1 MSRVSKN
8 ILYNLVGQ
16 TLIVGLTFWG
26 TRLVFRRLGDEV
38 LGILYFAIATNNV
51 LIQVLDLGISA
62 TVIREVSRHI
72 STDREYVIQLAR
84 TSVLVYWLSY
94 AFLGLLVWLSVPW
107 IVDRWI
113 ILSKLNAASTVQA
126 LRLLALSLLLML
138 PRSLYSNLLRG
149 VERMEFNNIID
160 AGSTALRQGG
170 TILIVL
176 RGGGLVEIANFYV
189 VALALSILA
198 YVLVAAR
205 FFPWR
210 AFVPGFSGEVVRRNA
225 SFTSQMGAYSVLATV
240 QMECDKVLVSRFM
253 PVGLMGLYGVAQTMV
268 TRVTMIPAA
277 VIQAALPNLA
287 ALFHSR
293 DRTGLTRE
301 YRRLQDLVCYSLVP
315 AFAVI
320 IFAARPLYTF
330 LFNAQAA
337 QILLLPTALLCLGF
351 YMNGTLNVPTVFS
364 VAVDRPDIN
373 LRQVAY
379 AFFVGPV
386 VTAVLIWKWG
396 LTGAGLSIVVYYLYA
411 YVYGG
416 RRWASEC
423 IGMAPREFYLH
434 LLKIFALALV
444 TYGAAWLIL
453 ELIGQ
458 TSIASLAAAYILA
471 SAVYFYAAYL
481 AMGNELREGLIAWQG
496 HMTSGVLRYISPN
509 S

>member
-8 ILYNLVGQ
+8 IIYNLVGQ
-16 TLIVGLTFWG
+16 ALIVALTFWG
-26 TRLVFRRLGDEV
+26 TRLVFRQLGDEV

-51 LIQVLDLGISA
+51 LIQVLDLGVSSTI
-62 TVIREVSRHI
+62 IREVSRHI
-72 STDREYVIQLAR
+72 SSDREYVIQLTR
-84 TSVLVYWLSY
+84 TSVLFYWLSY
-94 AFLGLLVWLSVPW
+94 ACLGLLLWLAVPW
-107 IVDRWI
+107 VVHQWI
-113 ILSKLNAASTVQA
+113 NLSHLNPAPAVRA

-160 AGSTALRQGG
+160 AASTALRQGG

-176 RGGGLVEIANFYV
+176 RGGGLVEIAYFYV
-189 VALALSILA
+189 VALIVSIGA

-210 AFVPGFSGEVVRRNA
+210 AFLPGFSGEVFRRNV

-253 PVGLMGLYGVAQTMV
+253 PVGLMGFYGVAQTIV
-268 TRVTMIPAA
+268 TRVIIIPSA
-277 VIQAALPNLA
+277 VIQAAFPKFST
-287 ALFHSR
+287 LFQNR
-293 DRTGLTRE
+293 DQKGLTRE

-315 AFAVI
+315 AFAAV

-351 YMNGTLNVPTVFS
+351 YMNGTLNIPTVFS

-373 LRQVAY
+373 LKQVSY
-379 AFFVGPV
+379 AFFFGPL
-386 VTAVLIWKWG
+386 VTAALIWKWG
-396 LTGAGLSIVVYYLYA
+396 LTGAGLSIVIYYLFA

-423 IGMAPREFYLH
+423 IGIAPLDLYMH
-434 LLKIFALALV
+434 VLKIFVLALV

-453 ELIGQ
+453 VLRGE
-458 TSIASLAAAYILA
+458 TSIVSLVAAYTVA
-471 SAVYFYAAYL
+471 SAVYLYSAYL
-481 AMGNELREGLIAWQG
+481 AMGNELRQGLIAWRAQL
-496 HMTSGVLRYISPN
+496 TSGVLRYIGSN

>member
-16 TLIVGLTFWG
+16 TLIVALTFWG
-26 TRLVFRRLGDEV
+26 TRLVFRQLGDEV

-51 LIQVLDLGISA
+51 LIQVLDLGISS
-62 TVIREVSRHI
+62 TVIRELSRHI
-72 STDREYVIQLAR
+72 SSDREYVIQLTR
-84 TSVLVYWLSY
+84 TSVLFYWLSY
-94 AFLGLLVWLSVPW
+94 IGLGLLVWLAVPW
-107 IVDRWI
+107 VVHRWI
-113 ILSKLNAASTVQA
+113 ILSHLNPASAVRA

-160 AGSTALRQGG
+160 AASTALRQGG

-176 RGGGLVEIANFYV
+176 RGGGLVEIAYFYV
-189 VALALSILA
+189 VALVLSILA
-198 YVLVAAR
+198 YVLVAVR

-210 AFVPGFSGEVVRRNA
+210 AFLPGFSGEAVRRNV

-253 PVGLMGLYGVAQTMV
+253 PVGLMGFYGVAQTMV
-268 TRVTMIPAA
+268 TRVTMIPSA
-277 VIQAALPNLA
+277 VIQAAFPKFS
-287 ALFHSR
+287 ALFHNR
-293 DRTGLTRE
+293 DRKGLTRE

-315 AFAVI
+315 AFAAV

-337 QILLLPTALLCLGF
+337 QILLLPTAVLCLGF
-351 YMNGTLNVPTVFS
+351 YMNGTLNVPAVLS
-364 VAVDRPDIN
+364 VAVDRPDIS
-373 LRQVAY
+373 LRQILY
-379 AFFVGPV
+379 AFLFVPL
-386 VTAVLIWKWG
+386 VTAALIWKWG
-396 LTGAGLSIVVYYLYA
+396 LTGAALSFVLYYLYA
-411 YVYGG
+411 YSYGG

-423 IGMAPREFYLH
+423 IGMTPRDWYMHVF
-434 LLKIFALALV
+434 KILALALS

-453 ELIGQ
+453 ALRGE
-458 TSIASLAAAYILA
+458 TSIASLVAAYTLA
-471 SAVYFYAAYL
+471 SVVYLYAAYL
-481 AMGNELREGLIAWQG
+481 AIGSELRQGLMAWRAQL
-496 HMTSGVLRYISPN
+496 TSGVLRYISSN